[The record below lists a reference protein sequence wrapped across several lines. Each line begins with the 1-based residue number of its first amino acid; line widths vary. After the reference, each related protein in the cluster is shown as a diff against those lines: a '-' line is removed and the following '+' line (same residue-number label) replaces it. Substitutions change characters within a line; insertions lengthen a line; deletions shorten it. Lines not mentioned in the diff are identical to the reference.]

1 MLLVSSSTTVLLLLL
16 LLLGLYARRADSE
29 EGPAAH
35 VVTIADTDFRS
46 STVSINQD
54 FFGTTPDPDK
64 AGLSCGIDAS
74 QGEHCF
80 YNATDAWIRETLP
93 NWHAPPGAVSTRP
106 WTNGFSAPRLL
117 GGIATHN
124 KTDNTYTPAM
134 DFEVVTRGSDG
145 KLVYNF
151 SRIDVT
157 LDGWLHE
164 AKTERFLV
172 VLDNIPYA
180 FVKPENRYYLGF
192 GMGAAPD
199 DPLEFA
205 VFIGVLAKHLVERYG
220 LATVSRWRFRLGTEC
235 DGPRIG
241 HSWLN
246 FTAPNPP
253 FRMANGK
260 GGDYVSRVNGLDAY
274 VGTYLAVARVLKSVV
289 PEAAFGP
296 SNMAGVS
303 GNVNAGAGG
312 GGGTEV
318 CTSCRYLNEFADRIK
333 AAGAPLDFI
342 AASEYLPQATK

>member
-1 MLLVSSSTTVLLLLL
+1 M
-16 LLLGLYARRADSE
+16 LLLGQLCAC
-29 EGPAAH
+29 AAAAAP
-35 VVTIADTDFRS
+35 VTITTADFRS
-46 STVSINQD
+46 STVPINQD

-64 AGLSCGIDAS
+64 AGLSCGLDAS
-74 QGEHCF
+74 QGQQCF

-93 NWHAPPGAVSTRP
+93 NWRAPPGAVGTRP

-124 KTDNTYTPAM
+124 KTDNTYTPEL

-145 KLVYNF
+145 KLIYNF

-157 LDGWLHE
+157 LDGWLRV
-164 AKTERFLV
+164 AKTERFLI

-205 VFIGVLAKHLVERYG
+205 AFVGDLATHLVERYS

-253 FRMANGK
+253 FTMADGH
-260 GGDYVSRVNGLDAY
+260 GGSYTSRVNGLDKY
-274 VGTYLAVARVLKSVV
+274 VSTYLAVATVLS
-289 PEAAFGP
+289 
-296 SNMAGVS
+296 S
-303 GNVNAGAGG
+303 AGAWPYNRPCAQQYVGKSQ
-312 GGGTEV
+312 
-318 CTSCRYLNEFADRIK
+318 SCMVISGRLIVH
-333 AAGAPLDFI
+333 AP
-342 AASEYLPQATK
+342 E